1 MTRVLVAG
9 VGNVFFG
16 DDAFGVEVAR
26 QLALAPPPDAKVA
39 DFGIRARHLAFE
51 LLTPF
56 ELCVVADCMPR
67 GGAPGTL
74 YVVEPEPGLAGGS
87 VADAHAM
94 NLQVVFSSVREL
106 GGTLPRTLIVGCEP
120 ETIEPGMELSSAVAS
135 AVPAAVD
142 LILELIR
149 DLITPASEASP

>member
-26 QLALAPPPDAKVA
+26 GLAAAPPADAKVS

-51 LLTPF
+51 LLEPF

-74 YVVEPEPGLAGGS
+74 YVVEPDPAGAHGS
-87 VADAHAM
+87 LADAHAM
-94 NLQVVFSSVREL
+94 NLETVFAAVREL
-106 GGTLPRTLIVGCEP
+106 GGRLPYTIIVGCEP
-120 ETIEPGMELSSAVAS
+120 ATIDPGMGLSPAVAG
-135 AVPAAVD
+135 AVPAA
-142 LILELIR
+142 IQLIR
-149 DLITPASEASP
+149 DLITSNEVST

>member
-26 QLALAPPPDAKVA
+26 RLALAPPPHTKVE
-39 DFGIRARHLAFE
+39 DFGIRARHLAYE
-51 LLTPF
+51 LLAPF
-56 ELCVVADCMPR
+56 ELCVVVDCMPR
-67 GGAPGTL
+67 GGPPGTL
-74 YVVEPEPGLAGGS
+74 YVLEPDLDDAAGS

-94 NLQVVFSSVREL
+94 NVTTVFAAVREL
-106 GGTLPRTLIVGCEP
+106 GGRLPRTLIVGCEP
-120 ETIEPGMELSSAVAS
+120 HELDAGMGLSPAVAN

-142 LILELIR
+142 LIVG
-149 DLITPASEASP
+149 LITQPHPHEATP

>member
-1 MTRVLVAG
+1 MTRVLIAG

-26 QLALAPPPDAKVA
+26 ALALAPPLDAKVG
-39 DFGIRARHLAFE
+39 DFGIRARHLAYE
-51 LLTPF
+51 LLAPF

-74 YVVEPEPGLAGGS
+74 YVVEPDAEAPGS

-94 NLQVVFSSVREL
+94 SLESVFAAVREL
-106 GGTLPRTLIVGCEP
+106 GGVVPRTLIVGCEP
-120 ETIEPGMELSSAVAS
+120 EVVDARMGLSASVAR
-135 AVPAAVD
+135 AVPAAVA
-142 LILELIR
+142 LIR
-149 DLITPASEASP
+149 DLITSSSEVIP